1 MVNAETPDNPSRKVV
16 TPNAHLP
23 SIPATFGSILLQVCR
38 CLMPMPAVAGNKDHA
53 AKMVVGNALK
63 VEGNSR
69 AAREE
74 VKDVPATRLFW
85 HWILMKTA
93 NFPLLNY
100 RTHLRLCVDSIA
112 TKTDSCHVRKP
123 VLPMANAVGKVVNEV
138 AVVVKVVNKV
148 DRRNPEALDR
158 KVLAPRAKPK
168 MGKCA
173 NPGFL
178 CTARKLMPMAMES
191 FRARKC

>member
-1 MVNAETPDNPSRKVV
+1 
-16 TPNAHLP
+16 
-23 SIPATFGSILLQVCR
+23 
-38 CLMPMPAVAGNKDHA
+38 MPAAAGNKDHA
-53 AKMVVGNALK
+53 AKVVVGNALK
-63 VEGNSR
+63 EGDNSG

-74 VKDVPATRLFW
+74 AKDVPATRLFW

-123 VLPMANAVGKVVNEV
+123 VLPIANAVGKADNA
-138 AVVVKVVNKV
+138 AVVVGKVVNKV
-148 DRRNPEALDR
+148 DHRNPEALDR
-158 KVLAPRAKPK
+158 KVRAPRAKSK

-178 CTARKLMPMAMES
+178 CTARKSMPMGMES

>member
-1 MVNAETPDNPSRKVV
+1 
-16 TPNAHLP
+16 
-23 SIPATFGSILLQVCR
+23 
-38 CLMPMPAVAGNKDHA
+38 MPAVAGNKDYA

-63 VEGNSR
+63 VENNSR
-69 AAREE
+69 AARGE

-123 VLPMANAVGKVVNEV
+123 GLPMANAVGK
-138 AVVVKVVNKV
+138 AVNKV

-158 KVLAPRAKPK
+158 KVRAPRAKSK

-191 FRARKC
+191 FRAKKC

>member
-1 MVNAETPDNPSRKVV
+1 
-16 TPNAHLP
+16 
-23 SIPATFGSILLQVCR
+23 
-38 CLMPMPAVAGNKDHA
+38 MPAVAGNKDHA

-63 VEGNSR
+63 VESNSR

-112 TKTDSCHVRKP
+112 TTTDSCHVRKP
-123 VLPMANAVGKVVNEV
+123 VLPMANAVGKVVN
-138 AVVVKVVNKV
+138 AVGKVVNKV

-168 MGKCA
+168 VGKCA

-178 CTARKLMPMAMES
+178 CTAKRLMPMAMES